1 MSRARWVPLAL
12 AWGVL
17 VLCGL
22 PALAITFSRA
32 LASTDLRAVRLAAFA
47 PFGVGLYALCLVAVL
62 VLVWLATGPGR
73 IRLAVVAG
81 VVALLL
87 AVHVAWQAPLYAG
100 SRATSAGEP
109 LTVMTTNLL
118 EGKGDTDVVVET
130 VRAHKVN
137 VLAIQEIT
145 PEAFA
150 KLSRTLR
157 DQLPYRIG
165 EAAPGTMG
173 TMIFADQ
180 PITKS
185 RRIDTAM
192 GSWVADVGEW
202 RVVVAHPAPPTLATW
217 PAEQE
222 LMIEEAAA
230 EKPDLVLGDLNAS
243 LDHHTVRRLLGD
255 ADLQDAARAS
265 NAGWQPTWPT
275 EGFAGVPLPPSTAI
289 DHVLIG
295 DDLVALA
302 TKTVEVPGSDHLAL
316 VAYLG
321 TPEE

>member
-1 MSRARWVPLAL
+1 VNRARWVPLAL

-22 PALAITFSRA
+22 PALAITISRA
-32 LASTDLRAVRLAAFA
+32 LASTDLRAVQLAAFA
-47 PFGVGLYALCLVAVL
+47 PFGVALYGLCLVAVL
-62 VLVWLATGPGR
+62 VLVWLAAGPGR
-73 IRLAVVAG
+73 MRLLVVAG
-81 VVALLL
+81 VTALLL
-87 AVHVAWQAPLYAG
+87 AVHLAWQAPLYAG

-118 EGKGDTDVVVET
+118 GGKGDTDAVVEA

-150 KLSRTLR
+150 KLSSTLR
-157 DQLPYRIG
+157 DELPYRIG
-165 EAAPGTMG
+165 EAAPGAGG
-173 TMIFADQ
+173 TMLFADQ
-180 PITKS
+180 LITKS
-185 RRIDTAM
+185 RRLDTSM

-202 RVVVAHPAPPTLATW
+202 RVVVAHPVPPTLASW

-222 LMIEEAAA
+222 LVIEAAAA

-243 LDHHTVRRLLGD
+243 LDHHTVRRLLDD
-255 ADLQDAARAS
+255 AELSDAARAS

-295 DDLVALA
+295 DALVALA
-302 TKTVEVPGSDHLAL
+302 TETVEVPGSDHLAL

-321 TPEE
+321 TPED

>member
-22 PALAITFSRA
+22 PALAITLSRA

-47 PFGVGLYALCLVAVL
+47 PFGVVLYALCLVAILVL
-62 VLVWLATGPGR
+62 VLLAAGRGR

-87 AVHVAWQAPLYAG
+87 AVHVAWQAPFYAG

-118 EGKGDTDVVVET
+118 EGKGDIDAVVDA
-130 VRAHKVN
+130 VRANKVD
-137 VLAIQEIT
+137 VLAVQEIT
-145 PEAFA
+145 AEALG
-150 KLSRTLR
+150 KLTAALG
-157 DQLPYRIG
+157 DQLPYRAG
-165 EAAPGTMG
+165 QAAPGTMG
-173 TMIFADQ
+173 TMLFADR
-180 PITKS
+180 PITKA
-185 RRIDTAM
+185 RRIETSM
-192 GSWVADVGEW
+192 GSWAADVGEW
-202 RVVVAHPAPPTLATW
+202 RVVVAHPAPPTLAVW

-222 LMIEEAAA
+222 LIIEEAAA
-230 EKPDLVLGDLNAS
+230 EKPDLLLGDLNAS
-243 LDHHTVRRLLGD
+243 LDHHTTRRLLDD

-265 NAGWQPTWPT
+265 NAGWQPTWPA
-275 EGFAGVPLPPSTAI
+275 EGFAGVPLPPATAI

-295 DDLVALA
+295 DSLVALA
-302 TKTVEVPGSDHLAL
+302 TETVEVPGSDHLAL

-321 TPEE
+321 SPEG

>member
-1 MSRARWVPLAL
+1 MNRARWVPLAL

-17 VLCGL
+17 VVCGL
-22 PALAITFSRA
+22 PALAITLSRA

-47 PFGVGLYALCLVAVL
+47 PFGIGLYALCLVALL
-62 VLVWLATGPGR
+62 VLVWLAAGPGR
-73 IRLAVVAG
+73 IRLAVGAG
-81 VVALLL
+81 VVAMLL
-87 AVHVAWQAPLYAG
+87 AVHLAWQAPLYAG
-100 SRATSAGEP
+100 SRETSAGEP
-109 LTVMTTNLL
+109 LTVMTTNLF
-118 EGKGDTDVVVET
+118 EGQGDVDTVAET
-130 VRAHKVN
+130 VRKHKVD
-137 VLAIQEIT
+137 VLAVQEIT

-150 KLSRTLR
+150 KLSSTLR

-165 EAAPGTMG
+165 EAAPGTPG
-173 TMIFADQ
+173 TMLFADQ
-180 PITKS
+180 PITKA
-185 RRIDTAM
+185 RRLDTSM
-192 GSWVADVGEW
+192 GSWVADVGER
-202 RVVVAHPAPPTLATW
+202 RVVVAHPAPPTLASW

-222 LMIEEAAA
+222 LIIKEAAA

-243 LDHHTVRRLLGD
+243 LDHHTVRRLLDD
-255 ADLQDAARAS
+255 ADLSDAARAS

-275 EGFAGVPLPPSTAI
+275 EGFAGVPLPPSAAI

-302 TKTVEVPGSDHLAL
+302 TETVEVSGSDHLAL

>member
-1 MSRARWVPLAL
+1 MSKARWVPLAL

-17 VLCGL
+17 VVCGL
-22 PALAITFSRA
+22 PALAITLSRA

-62 VLVWLATGPGR
+62 VLVWLAAGGART
-73 IRLAVVAG
+73 RLLVVAG
-81 VVALLL
+81 VAALLL
-87 AVHVAWQAPLYAG
+87 AVHLIWQAPLYAG
-100 SRATSAGEP
+100 TRATSAGEP

-118 EGKGDTDVVVET
+118 EGKGDTDAVVEA

-137 VLAIQEIT
+137 VLAVQEIT

-150 KLSRTLR
+150 KLSSTLR
-157 DQLPYRIG
+157 EQLPYRIG
-165 EAAPGTMG
+165 EAAPGTRG
-173 TMIFADQ
+173 TMLFADQ
-180 PITKS
+180 PITRS
-185 RRIDTAM
+185 RRLDTAM
-192 GSWVADVGEW
+192 GSWVADVGE
-202 RVVVAHPAPPTLATW
+202 RRIVVAHPAPPTLASW

-222 LMIEEAAA
+222 LMIEEAAE
-230 EKPDLVLGDLNAS
+230 EKPELILGDLNAT
-243 LDHHTVRRLLGD
+243 LDHHTVRRLLD
-255 ADLQDAARAS
+255 AADVQDAARAS

-275 EGFAGVPLPPSTAI
+275 EGFAGVPLPPATAI

-295 DDLVALA
+295 DSLVALA
-302 TKTVEVPGSDHLAL
+302 TETVEVPGSDHLAL

>member
-1 MSRARWVPLAL
+1 MPLAL
-12 AWGVL
+12 SWGVL
-17 VLCGL
+17 LVCGL
-22 PALAITFSRA
+22 PALAITLSRA
-32 LASTDLRAVRLAAFA
+32 LESTDLRAVRLAAFA
-47 PFGVGLYALCLVAVL
+47 PFAIVLYALCLVAIL
-62 VLVWLATGPGR
+62 VLVWMAAGR
-73 IRLAVVAG
+73 GRVRFAVVAG

-100 SRATSAGEP
+100 SRSTSAGEP
-109 LTVMTTNLL
+109 LTVMTTNLF
-118 EGKGDTDVVVET
+118 EGNGDTDAVVEA

-137 VLAIQEIT
+137 VLAVQEIT

-150 KLSRTLR
+150 RLSVAVRAE
-157 DQLPYRIG
+157 LPYRIG
-165 EAAPGTMG
+165 RAATGTRGTML
-173 TMIFADQ
+173 FADR

-185 RRIDTAM
+185 LRIETGM

-202 RVVVAHPAPPTLATW
+202 RVIVAHPAPPTVAEW

-222 LMIEEAAA
+222 LIVKTASE

-243 LDHHTVRRLLGD
+243 LDHHTVRRLLDG
-255 ADLQDAARAS
+255 AEVQDAARAS

-275 EGFAGVPLPPSTAI
+275 EGFAGIPLPPSAAI

-295 DDLVALA
+295 DSLTALA
-302 TKTVEVPGSDHLAL
+302 TETVEVPGSDHLAL

-321 TPEE
+321 SPED